1 MGALGGNY
9 FRMESPTF
17 GMSSSGRVGHSL
29 PAEGRSCFCRDQF
42 LLFAQNEDSSCFS
55 PKNRY
60 HIDIAKVRGAKA
72 TFSTSGIEC
81 FRRRPRTFQASDFR

>member
-29 PAEGRSCFCRDQF
+29 PAEG
-42 LLFAQNEDSSCFS
+42 SSCF
-55 PKNRY
+55 
-60 HIDIAKVRGAKA
+60 
-72 TFSTSGIEC
+72 
-81 FRRRPRTFQASDFR
+81 